1 MRFTL
6 WGMRVEISFFFLCAL
21 AVLLINDTQNLLK
34 YAFLACILHES
45 AHIFL
50 LCHYGKTPKQLVFRL
65 SGISLSAEYIDGL
78 PYKKEMR
85 VLAAGC
91 VINALTAA
99 LCWGAFKIFGGEKW
113 LYFAFCNLS
122 LMSFNLLPVA
132 TLDGGRMLRL
142 VLCRHFSL
150 KACTIVLRIINYAFV
165 CLLLA
170 CGFLLLFW
178 GYNNFTLLFTAVY
191 LMIVSIT
198 RS

>member
-1 MRFTL
+1 MSFTL
-6 WGMRVEISFFFLCAL
+6 FGMRVEVSFFFLCAL

-50 LCHYGKTPKQLVFRL
+50 LCHYGKTPKRLVFRL
-65 SGISLSAEYIDGL
+65 SGISLSSEYIDGL
-78 PYKKEMR
+78 PYPKEMR

-91 VINALTAA
+91 VMNALTAA
-99 LCWGAFKIFGGEKW
+99 LCWGAYQIFGGGKW

-122 LMSFNLLPVA
+122 LMAFNLLPVA

-142 VLCRHFSL
+142 ILCRHFSIKVSDVAL
-150 KACTIVLRIINYAFV
+150 GIVNYTV
-165 CLLLA
+165 LCLLLA